1 MEPGSFATRG
11 MANVVV
17 AALLASVGLVA
28 ADDLAQSKPSSRR
41 ALTGFVMTD
50 STIRTAVAAW
60 VAGRSGAEATYGH
73 ISTWNTGG
81 VTDME
86 SLFCAS
92 STYCGST
99 AASKASFNDDISAWD
114 TTGVTTMAYMFMEVA
129 SFNQPLN
136 GWNVAK
142 VTDMVGTFQSASAF
156 NQPPGGW
163 NANEVTS
170 MANMFL
176 YASSFDQDL
185 GWCVKTGVD
194 LAYAFKDAGCAST
207 SCGVVQG
214 GCPTPVPTTR
224 APTAS
229 PAPVAVSITD
239 EGHCLHCYVYLSI
252 LFACLVL

>member
-1 MEPGSFATRG
+1 MEPGSFATRD
-11 MANVVV
+11 MAKVVV
-17 AALLASVGLVA
+17 AALLASAGLAA

-41 ALTGFVMTD
+41 ALTGYAMTD
-50 STIRTAVAAW
+50 STIKTAVAAW
-60 VAGRSGAEATYGH
+60 ISDRSGAEATYGH

-81 VTDME
+81 VTDMAG
-86 SLFCAS
+86 LFCAS
-92 STYCGST
+92 STHCGST
-99 AASKASFNDDISAWD
+99 AASSFNDDISAWD
-114 TTGVTTMAYMFMEVA
+114 TSGVTKMAYMFMEVS

-156 NQPPGGW
+156 NQPLGDW
-163 NANEVTS
+163 SINEVTS
-170 MANMFL
+170 MANMFF

-185 GWCVKTGVD
+185 GWCVDTGVD
-194 LAYAFKDAGCAST
+194 LAYAFTSTVCAAA

-214 GCPTPVPTTR
+214 GCTN

-229 PAPVAVSITD
+229 PAPVAAPITD

-252 LFACLVL
+252 LFACLLL